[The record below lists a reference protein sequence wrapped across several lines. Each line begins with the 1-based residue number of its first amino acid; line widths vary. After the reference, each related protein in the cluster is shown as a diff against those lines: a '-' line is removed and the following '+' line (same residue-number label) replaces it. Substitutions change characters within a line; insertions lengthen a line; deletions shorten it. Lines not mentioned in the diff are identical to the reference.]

1 MEKYRA
7 LLLIGATGTGK
18 TPFGQQLET
27 QDLWGKRYHHFDF
40 GQQLRYAAE
49 GKHKG
54 LDIEDIERIDFLLK
68 SNSLLEDSDFHI
80 AEKLLK
86 QFIENNTVSHE
97 NDIIVLNGLPRHSG
111 QADALIAVLDIE
123 LVIYFAAS
131 ASIIKERIKYNSGGD
146 RTDRTDDSVEE
157 IEKKL
162 VIFRENTLPLIN
174 YYKKLD
180 KTVLEIE
187 VDIDTIPL
195 FIIQELKSM
204 PPLI

>member
-1 MEKYRA
+1 MEKYKA

-18 TPFGQQLET
+18 TPFGEQLET
-27 QDLWGKRYHHFDF
+27 QNLWGKRYHHFDF
-40 GQQLRYAAE
+40 GQQLRNADE
-49 GKHKG
+49 GKKKI
-54 LDIEDIERIDFLLK
+54 LSENDIERINFLLK

-80 AEKLLK
+80 AEKILK
-86 QFIENNTVSHE
+86 QFIEDNTASPE
-97 NDIIVLNGLPRHSG
+97 KDIIILNGLPRHSG
-111 QADALIAVLDIE
+111 QADALKSVLNIE

-131 ASIIKERIKYNSGGD
+131 ASIIKDRIAYNSGGD
-146 RTDRTDDSVEE
+146 RTGRTDDSIEE

>member
-1 MEKYRA
+1 MEKYKA

-18 TPFGQQLET
+18 TPFGEQLET
-27 QDLWGKRYHHFDF
+27 QNLWGKRYHHFDF
-40 GQQLRYAAE
+40 GQQLRSAAE
-49 GKHKG
+49 GRQK
-54 LDIEDIERIDFLLK
+54 LLASEDTERIKSLLK
-68 SNSLLEDSDFHI
+68 SNSLLEDSYFHI
-80 AEKLLK
+80 AEKILK
-86 QFIENNTVSHE
+86 QFIQNNTLSPE
-97 NDIIVLNGLPRHSG
+97 NDIIIFNGLPRHAG
-111 QADALIAVLDIE
+111 QADALLSVVDIE

-131 ASIIKERIKYNSGGD
+131 ASIIKDRIAYNSGGD
-146 RTDRTDDSVEE
+146 RTERTDDSVEE
-157 IEKKL
+157 IENKL
-162 VIFRENTLPLIN
+162 VIFRKNTRPLID

>member
-1 MEKYRA
+1 MEKLKA

-27 QDLWGKRYHHFDF
+27 QNLWGKRYHHFDF
-40 GQQLRYAAE
+40 GQQLRLAAE
-49 GKHKG
+49 GKQKS
-54 LDIEDIERIDFLLK
+54 LSAEDTDRINSLLK

-86 QFIENNTVSHE
+86 QFIKTNTVSSE
-97 NDIIVLNGLPRHSG
+97 NDIIILNGLPRHTG
-111 QADALIAVLDIE
+111 QADALLSVLDIE

-131 ASIIKERIKYNSGGD
+131 ASIIKDRIAYNSGGD
-146 RTDRTDDSVEE
+146 RTDRTDDSIEE
-157 IEKKL
+157 IENKL
-162 VIFRENTLPLIN
+162 VIFRKNTLPLID
-174 YYKKLD
+174 YYKKMD

-187 VDIDTIPL
+187 IDIDTIPL

-204 PPLI
+204 PPLM

>member
-1 MEKYRA
+1 MEKYKA
-7 LLLIGATGTGK
+7 VLLIGATGTGK

-27 QDLWGKRYHHFDF
+27 QNLWGKRYHHFDF

-49 GKHKG
+49 GRHKI
-54 LDIEDIERIDFLLK
+54 LSEEDVDRISSLLK
-68 SNSLLEDSDFHI
+68 TNSLLEDSDFHI

-86 QFIENNTVSHE
+86 QFVENNTVSPE
-97 NDIIVLNGLPRHSG
+97 NDVIILNGLPRHTG
-111 QADALIAVLDIE
+111 QADALASIIDIH

-131 ASIIKERIKYNSGGD
+131 ASIIKDRIAYNSGGD
-146 RTDRTDDSVEE
+146 RTDRTDDSIEE
-157 IEKKL
+157 IENKL
-162 VIFRENTLPLIN
+162 VIFRENTLPLIS
-174 YYKKLD
+174 YYKNYD

>member
-1 MEKYRA
+1 MEKYKA

-27 QDLWGKRYHHFDF
+27 QNLWGKRYHHFDF

-49 GKHKG
+49 GKQKI
-54 LDIEDIERIDFLLK
+54 LSENDVERINFLLK
-68 SNSLLEDSDFHI
+68 SNSLLEDNDFHI

-86 QFIENNTVSHE
+86 QFIENNAPSAE
-97 NDIIVLNGLPRHSG
+97 NDIIILNGLPRHSG
-111 QADALIAVLDIE
+111 QADSLLSVLDIE
-123 LVIYFAAS
+123 LIIYFAAP
-131 ASIIKERIKYNSGGD
+131 ASIIKERIEYNSGGD
-146 RTDRTDDSVEE
+146 RTDRTDDSIEE

-162 VIFRENTLPLIN
+162 VIFRESTLPLIN
-174 YYKKLD
+174 YYKKMD

-187 VDIDTIPL
+187 VDIDTVPL